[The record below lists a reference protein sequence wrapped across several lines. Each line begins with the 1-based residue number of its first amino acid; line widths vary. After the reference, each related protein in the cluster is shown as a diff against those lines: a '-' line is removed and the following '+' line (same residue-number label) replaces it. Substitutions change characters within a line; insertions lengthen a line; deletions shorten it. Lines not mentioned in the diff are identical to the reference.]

1 MGDRF
6 DQLAKDAGGELSR
19 RQAFWR
25 IGGGLLAA
33 AVASLGLT
41 RASNNCARCC
51 AICCRSETPPGDGTP
66 GDCMRACLNGE
77 GLCGGEFGQCSGA
90 CQQG

>member
-41 RASNNCARCC
+41 RADNACVAKTCVACCNSN
-51 AICCRSETPPGDGTP
+51 IPPGSPEHGQCFQ
-66 GDCMRACLNGE
+66 DCHQGVKE
-77 GLCGGEFGQCSGA
+77 SLCGWVQEYCS
-90 CQQG
+90 QG

>member
-6 DQLAKDAGGELSR
+6 DKLAKDAGGELSR

-41 RASNNCARCC
+41 RAGSDCGKLCAECCNNLDVPP
-51 AICCRSETPPGDGTP
+51 RSPDHAQCIR
-66 GDCMRACLNGE
+66 DCHQ
-77 GLCGGEFGQCSGA
+77 GLAPCGPLVCPQP
-90 CQQG
+90 

>member
-6 DQLAKDAGGELSR
+6 DKLAKDAGGELSR

-41 RASNNCARCC
+41 RAGDGCFPSCC
-51 AICCRSETPPGDGTP
+51 ASQCRGERAPGEPTP
-66 GDCMRACLNGE
+66 GECMRACLQGI
-77 GLCGGEFGQCSGA
+77 GDQATA
-90 CQQG
+90 CADYCK